1 MAKVNTFGLTE
12 GDIRESLRT
21 LRGQAEENTSGQMEV
36 GTRVSFC
43 KAEIIPKG
51 RLILMQAIGSYI

>member
-36 GTRVSFC
+36 DTRVSLY
-43 KAEIIPKG
+43 KAEIIP
-51 RLILMQAIGSYI
+51 